1 MRENAFR
8 EIAGDLW
15 RDKTG
20 LFGFAVVIL
29 LLVVV
34 MFGPLLAPH
43 DPGAINLVARLKP
56 PVWLDGGSW
65 ARPLGTDHLGRDVLS
80 RMIIGARASLLVGF
94 SVVSIAGS
102 FGTIVGI
109 IAGYFGHRVD
119 ALIMRLVDTQVAF
132 PGLLLAI
139 IILAVVGPSIETVI
153 LVLCLNGWMVFAR
166 MARGI
171 VLSVREAPYVEAA
184 EVIGCH
190 PFRVVW
196 RHILPNLLAPMLTLA
211 VLEFARV
218 ILAEAALSFLGV
230 GVQPP
235 DTSWGLDLASGKNY
249 LFRAWWLVCF
259 PGLAISVTVL
269 GANLFANWLRAVA
282 DPHER
287 EKLFAAAV
295 AAEEGAAP

>member
-1 MRENAFR
+1 MTRTGLR
-8 EIAGDLW
+8 EIAGELW

-20 LFGFAVVIL
+20 LFGFAVII

-34 MFGPLLAPH
+34 VLFGPMLAPH

-65 ARPLGTDHLGRDVLS
+65 SRPLGSDHLGRDVLS
-80 RMIIGARASLLVGF
+80 RMIVGARASLLVGS
-94 SVVSIAGS
+94 SVVAIAGS
-102 FGTIVGI
+102 FGTVLGI
-109 IAGYFGHRVD
+109 IAGYYGHRVD
-119 ALIMRLVDTQVAF
+119 ATIMRLVDTQVAF

-139 IILAVVGPSIETVI
+139 IILAVVGPRIETVI

-190 PFRVVW
+190 PVRVIC

-235 DTSWGLDLASGKNY
+235 DTSWGLDLATGKNY

-259 PGLAISVTVL
+259 PGLAITVTVL

-295 AAEEGAAP
+295 IAEEGAAP

>member
-1 MRENAFR
+1 MNRNPLI
-8 EIAGDLW
+8 EIAADLW

-20 LFGFAVVIL
+20 LFGLTVIL
-29 LLVVV
+29 FLIVVV
-34 MFGPLLAPH
+34 AFGPMLTPH
-43 DPGAINLVARLKP
+43 DPGAINLAARLKP
-56 PVWLDGGSW
+56 PAWLEGGSW

-80 RMIIGARASLLVGF
+80 RMIIGARASLLVGA
-94 SVVSIAGS
+94 SVTAIAGT
-102 FGTIVGI
+102 FGSILGI
-109 IAGYFGHRVD
+109 TAGYFGRRVD
-119 ALIMRLVDTQVAF
+119 SAIMRLVDTQVAF

-139 IILAVVGPSIETVI
+139 IILAVVGPKIQTVI
-153 LVLCLNGWMVFAR
+153 VVLCINGWMVFAR

-190 PFRVVW
+190 PIRVVL

-235 DTSWGLDLASGKNY
+235 DTSWGLDLATGKNY

-259 PGLAISVTVL
+259 PGLAITVTVL
-269 GANLFANWLRAVA
+269 GANLFANWLRVVA

-295 AAEEGAAP
+295 VAEEGAAP